1 MGESNVRYPVH
12 DGQLALKPWM
22 LRVLKYVETY
32 DGPSLLEDKDVE
44 AEETA
49 PIEAVIESSAG
60 FETDSAIRKAIEIH
74 SVRRA
79 TSYFK
84 RQKYTV
90 EPKGKPYD
98 LLCVKGGTKK
108 YVEVKG
114 TRTDGSAVALTRNEV
129 NFLRENA
136 ASSVMFVLHSVKIKP
151 GKKPKASGGEIKLIE
166 PWDPSCGDLKPVTF
180 FLHFR

>member
-1 MGESNVRYPVH
+1 
-12 DGQLALKPWM
+12 M

-32 DGPSLLEDKDVE
+32 HGPNLLEEKAVE
-44 AEETA
+44 AEDSE
-49 PIEAVIESSAG
+49 PIQAVIESSAG
-60 FETDSAIRKAIEIH
+60 FETDSAIRKAIESH
-74 SVRRA
+74 SMRRA

-84 RQKYTV
+84 KQKYTV
-90 EPKGKPYD
+90 HPKGKPYD
-98 LLCVKGGTKK
+98 LLCIKGGTKK

-129 NFLRENA
+129 DFLRRNA
-136 ASSVMFVLHSVKIKP
+136 ASSAMFVLHNVEIKP
-151 GKKPKASGGEIKLIE
+151 GKKPKAFGGRMRLIE